1 MKVGAMRPLTQI
13 GIFLLFFFVPLFN
26 IFRMDLIQ
34 LKFFVFGRSFGFN
47 EGYIL
52 LLCVLLMVFI
62 FVGISKWF
70 GRQFCGWMCPHN
82 TFSVYIAKITNSKTL
97 KANPVLRKNIDI
109 GLSILFA
116 PVIAFSMVAYFFD
129 PIVLIKEILSFE
141 WRSWSFGAYMLLVVF
156 FFIMIFRLRSNFCR
170 NACPYGM
177 FQMILSDKDSKAGG
191 IKNMFRGTGLLLLI
205 IVSSLLSLLAYSIF
219 SSSGFA
225 ATIEKQLQGIPS
237 GEFVTYTYILKI
249 QNNQN
254 ETMNYDVKYEGLP
267 PTWDIKVPE
276 KIKVDP
282 IRSHE
287 ETILFRIDK
296 SSLNKSHNIKMVI
309 TSQDHHLIEKKLTIF
324 PVMAK

>member
-1 MKVGAMRPLTQI
+1 MKVGAVRPLSQI
-13 GIFLLFFFVPLFN
+13 GIFILFFLVPLFN
-26 IFRMDLIQ
+26 IFRIDLIQ

-82 TFSVYIAKITNSKTL
+82 TFSVSITKITHSKTL
-97 KANPVLRKNIDI
+97 KESPALRKNIDV

-141 WRSWSFGAYMLLVVF
+141 WKSWSFGAYVILVVF
-156 FFIMIFRLRSNFCR
+156 FFIMIFPLRSNFCR

-177 FQMILSDKDSKAGG
+177 FQMILSDKESKSGG
-191 IKNMFRGTGLLLLI
+191 VKNMFRGTGLLLLI
-205 IVSSLLSLLAYSIF
+205 IVLSLFSLLGYSIF
-219 SSSGFA
+219 SASGFS
-225 ATIEKQLQGIPS
+225 ATIEKQLQGVPS
-237 GEFVTYTYILKI
+237 GDFVTYTYILKI

-254 ETMNYDVKYEGLP
+254 EPMNYKVRYEGMPSSWEVKLP
-267 PTWDIKVPE
+267 DQIQVEPANT
-276 KIKVDP
+276 
-282 IRSHE
+282 HG
-287 ETILFRIDK
+287 ETIMFRIDQ
-296 SSLNKSHNIKMVI
+296 SSLNKSHNINMVI
-309 TSQDHHLIEKKLTIF
+309 TSQNRHIIEKKLTIF
-324 PVMAK
+324 PVAGK

>member
-1 MKVGAMRPLTQI
+1 MKVGAVRPLTQV
-13 GIFLLFFFVPLFN
+13 GIFLLFFLVPLFN

-82 TFSVYIAKITNSKTL
+82 TFSVYITKITNSKTL
-97 KANPVLRKNIDI
+97 KANPVLRKNIDV

-116 PVIAFSMVAYFFD
+116 PVIAFSMVSYFFD

-141 WRSWSFGAYMLLVVF
+141 WKSWSFGAYILLVIF

-177 FQMILSDKDSKAGG
+177 FQMILADKDSKVGG
-191 IKNMFRGTGLLLLI
+191 IKNMFRGAGLLLFI
-205 IVSSLLSLLAYSIF
+205 IVLSLLCLLSYSIF
-219 SSSGFA
+219 SSSGFS
-225 ATIEKQLQGIPS
+225 ATLEKQLQGVPS

-254 ETMNYDVKYEGLP
+254 QRMDYEVKYEGLP
-267 PTWDIKVPE
+267 SAWEVKVPE
-276 KIKVDP
+276 KIQVEPNEAHD
-282 IRSHE
+282 
-287 ETILFRIDK
+287 ETIMFRIDEG
-296 SSLNKSHNIKMVI
+296 SLNQSHNIEMEIK
-309 TSQDHHLIEKKLTIF
+309 SQDGHIIEKKLTVF
-324 PVMAK
+324 PVVRK